1 MQIGSSLSIWERPGP
16 GPVIVVPDTPKPLH
30 RRLLHWLRTPAALVA
45 AVGLVTS
52 AVAALEYRDQ
62 RRAHHDTKL
71 MYQGLVDGLGAVA
84 DLQYEI
90 QEARRSM
97 LYALTTTDSNR
108 QVAYAD
114 RSRGADARVAAITS
128 RLAPTS
134 DTGEGRRLLDALDR
148 AWATYLTYRN
158 EVIASILEGEAKAA
172 VDRDLSEGGP
182 AFERVRVALSAVE
195 RHQQRRAEAKLAEI
209 ATLSTRSLTRV
220 VVVLCVMQL
229 LALVVLR
236 TMQRSKVLQ
245 AVQRSEA
252 RLRGVISSINEGM
265 FVIRPDGRVE
275 SWNDAAERATGVP
288 RESVLGLPLEAA
300 LPAFGTALAVE
311 PDADG
316 STSTHDIALEVNGA
330 QRVVAL
336 RIFPFDGGATGF
348 FTDVTARIR
357 HQAELRQARD
367 AAESGARAKSEFLAR
382 MSHEIRT
389 PMNGVL
395 GMTTLLFDTPLSPE
409 QLECATIVH
418 ESAEHLMHV
427 IDDILDFSKI
437 EAGKLH
443 MESVPFELADVLEQ
457 ALAIVAPAATR
468 QGLVL
473 RADLPRMPLPP
484 VLGDPHRLRQV
495 LINLLGNAVK
505 FTNAGGVTL
514 GLSTQAMAK
523 GSAAVRIEV
532 IDTGIG
538 IEQAALDRLFRAFEQ
553 ADGSMTRRFGGTG
566 LGLAITR
573 QLVEL
578 MGGQIGV
585 TSVPGAGSTFW
596 FDLTLPLAA
605 VHAEAV
611 ADQAVP
617 QADAAGAAL
626 DVLLAE
632 DNPVNT
638 AVAVAMLKRDGH
650 RVVVAENGAEALACL
665 DQQRFDVV
673 LMDCHMP
680 EMDGFEATR
689 QLRARGDRVRI
700 VSLTASAMDDERA
713 RCFAVGMDDFLA
725 KPLTVASL
733 RDALRRAALA
743 A

>member
-1 MQIGSSLSIWERPGP
+1 M
-16 GPVIVVPDTPKPLH
+16 
-30 RRLLHWLRTPAALVA
+30 
-45 AVGLVTS
+45 
-52 AVAALEYRDQ
+52 
-62 RRAHHDTKL
+62 
-71 MYQGLVDGLGAVA
+71 
-84 DLQYEI
+84 
-90 QEARRSM
+90 
-97 LYALTTTDSNR
+97 N
-108 QVAYAD
+108 
-114 RSRGADARVAAITS
+114 
-128 RLAPTS
+128 
-134 DTGEGRRLLDALDR
+134 
-148 AWATYLTYRN
+148 
-158 EVIASILEGEAKAA
+158 
-172 VDRDLSEGGP
+172 
-182 AFERVRVALSAVE
+182 
-195 RHQQRRAEAKLAEI
+195 
-209 ATLSTRSLTRV
+209 
-220 VVVLCVMQL
+220 
-229 LALVVLR
+229 
-236 TMQRSKVLQ
+236 
-245 AVQRSEA
+245 
-252 RLRGVISSINEGM
+252 
-265 FVIRPDGRVE
+265 
-275 SWNDAAERATGVP
+275 
-288 RESVLGLPLEAA
+288 
-300 LPAFGTALAVE
+300 GT
-311 PDADG
+311 
-316 STSTHDIALEVNGA
+316 

-357 HQAELRQARD
+357 HEAELRQARD

-514 GLSTQAMAK
+514 RLSTREVAK

-585 TSVPGAGSTFW
+585 TSVARRRQHLLVRPDAAARRRPRGSGRRPGRAAGRRG
-596 FDLTLPLAA
+596 
-605 VHAEAV
+605 
-611 ADQAVP
+611 
-617 QADAAGAAL
+617 AGAAL

>member
-1 MQIGSSLSIWERPGP
+1 
-16 GPVIVVPDTPKPLH
+16 VIAVPETPRPLH

-45 AVGLVTS
+45 AVGLVTA

-62 RRAHHDTKL
+62 QRAHHDTKL
-71 MYQGLVDGLGAVA
+71 MYQGLINGLGAVA

-108 QVAYAD
+108 QVTYAD
-114 RSRGADARVAAITS
+114 RSRSADARVTAITS

-134 DTGEGRRLLDALDR
+134 DTGEGRRLLAALDR
-148 AWATYLTYRN
+148 AWAAYLTCRD
-158 EVIASILEGEAKAA
+158 EVIASILEGEVKEA
-172 VDRDLSEGGP
+172 VDRDLSEGSP
-182 AFERVRVALSAVE
+182 AFERVRLALSVVE
-195 RHQQRRAEAKLAEI
+195 RHQQQRAEAKLAEI

-245 AVQRSEA
+245 AVQGSEA

-265 FVIRPDGRVE
+265 FVIRQDGRVE

-288 RESVLGLPLEAA
+288 RAAVIGQPLDVA
-300 LPAFGTALAVE
+300 LPAFGAALAATRAAG

-316 STSTHDIALEVNGA
+316 TTSAHDIALDVNGA
-330 QRVVAL
+330 DRVVAL
-336 RIFPFDGGATGF
+336 RIFPFEDGATGF

-357 HQAELRQARD
+357 HEAELRHARD
-367 AAESGARAKSEFLAR
+367 AAESAARAKSEFLAR

-395 GMTTLLFDTPLSPE
+395 GMNTLLFDTPLTPE

-443 MESVPFELADVLEQ
+443 MEHVPFELADVLEQ
-457 ALAIVAPAATR
+457 SLAIVAPAATR
-468 QGLVL
+468 QGLAL

-505 FTNAGGVTL
+505 FTKAGGVTL
-514 GLSTQAMAK
+514 RLSTQEVAL

-538 IEQAALDRLFRAFEQ
+538 IDPAAVGRLFRAFEQ

-578 MGGQIGV
+578 MGGSLGV
-585 TSVPGAGSTFW
+585 TSEPGVGSTFW
-596 FDLTLPLAA
+596 FELTLP
-605 VHAEAV
+605 V
-611 ADQAVP
+611 AD
-617 QADAAGAAL
+617 AGAEPAPVPAGPVARVVAPGGGL

-650 RVVVAENGAEALACL
+650 RVVVAENGTAALACL
-665 DQQRFDVV
+665 DRQRFDVV

-680 EMDGFEATR
+680 ELDGFEATR
-689 QLRARGDRVRI
+689 QLRARGLRVPI
-700 VSLTASAMDDERA
+700 IALTASAMDDERA
-713 RCFAVGMDDFLA
+713 HCFAVGMDDFLS
-725 KPLTVASL
+725 KPLTAASL
-733 RDALRRAALA
+733 RAALDRLTPA

>member
-1 MQIGSSLSIWERPGP
+1 
-16 GPVIVVPDTPKPLH
+16 VIDVADTPKTLH

-45 AVGLVTS
+45 AVGLVT
-52 AVAALEYRDQ
+52 AAIAALEYRDQ

-108 QVAYAD
+108 QVEYAD
-114 RSRGADARVAAITS
+114 RSRSADARVVRITS

-134 DTGEGRRLLDALDR
+134 DTGEGRRLLNALDG
-148 AWATYLTYRN
+148 AWAAYLTSRN
-158 EVIASILEGEAKAA
+158 EVIASILEGEAKEA

-195 RHQQRRAEAKLAEI
+195 RHQQQRAEVKLAEI

-245 AVQRSEA
+245 AVQGSEA

-265 FVIRPDGRVE
+265 FVIRRDGRVE

-288 RESVLGLPLEAA
+288 RAAVLGQPLDVA
-300 LPAFGTALAVE
+300 LPAFGAALAATRAAG

-316 STSTHDIALEVNGA
+316 TTSAHDIALDVNGA
-330 QRVVAL
+330 ERVVAL
-336 RIFPFDGGATGF
+336 RIFPFEDGATGF

-357 HQAELRQARD
+357 HEAELRHARD

-395 GMTTLLFDTPLSPE
+395 GMTTLLFDTPLTPE

-443 MESVPFELADVLEQ
+443 MENVPFELADVLEQ

-468 QGLVL
+468 QGLAL
-473 RADLPRMPLPP
+473 RADLPRVPLPP

-514 GLSTQAMAK
+514 RLSIQEVAK
-523 GSAAVRIEV
+523 ASAPVRIEV

-538 IEQAALDRLFRAFEQ
+538 IEPAALDRLFRAFEQ

-578 MGGQIGV
+578 MGGQVGV
-585 TSVPGAGSTFW
+585 ISEPGAGSTFW
-596 FDLTLPLAA
+596 FDLTLLLAA
-605 VHAEAV
+605 VQTDAA
-611 ADQAVP
+611 ADQVVP
-617 QADAAGAAL
+617 PAGAAAGAAL

-650 RVVVAENGAEALACL
+650 RVVVAENGAEALAFL

>member
-1 MQIGSSLSIWERPGP
+1 MTH
-16 GPVIVVPDTPKPLH
+16 VPDTPKPLH
-30 RRLLHWLRTPAALVA
+30 RRLLRWLRTPAALVA
-45 AVGLVTS
+45 AVGLVTA

-97 LYALTTTDSNR
+97 LYALTTSDINR
-108 QVAYAD
+108 QVEYAD
-114 RSRGADARVAAITS
+114 RSRGADARVTAITA

-134 DTGEGRRLLDALDR
+134 DTGEGRRLLNALDR
-148 AWATYLTYRN
+148 AWAAYLTCRN
-158 EVIASILEGEAKAA
+158 EVIASILEGEVTEA
-172 VDRDLSEGGP
+172 VDHDLSQGGP

-195 RHQQRRAEAKLAEI
+195 RHQQQRAEAKLAEI

-220 VVVLCVMQL
+220 VVVLCVMQV
-229 LALVVLR
+229 LALVMLR

-245 AVQRSEA
+245 AVQRSET
-252 RLRGVISSINEGM
+252 RLRDVISSINEGM
-265 FVIRPDGRVE
+265 FVIRRDGRVE

-288 RESVLGLPLEAA
+288 RAAVIGQPLDDA
-300 LPAFGTALAVE
+300 LPAFGTALAATRAAG

-316 STSTHDIALEVNGA
+316 TTSAHDIALDVNGTE
-330 QRVVAL
+330 RVVAL
-336 RIFPFDGGATGF
+336 RIFPFEDGATGF
-348 FTDVTARIR
+348 FSDVTARIR
-357 HQAELRQARD
+357 HEAELRNARD

-443 MESVPFELADVLEQ
+443 MEHVPFELADVLEQ

-468 QGLVL
+468 QGLAL
-473 RADLPRMPLPP
+473 RADLPRVPLPP
-484 VLGDPHRLRQV
+484 LLGDPHRLRQV

-505 FTNAGGVTL
+505 FTKAGGVTL
-514 GLSTQAMAK
+514 RLSSREVAK

-532 IDTGIG
+532 VDTGIG
-538 IEQAALDRLFRAFEQ
+538 IEQAALGRLFRAFEQ

-578 MGGQIGV
+578 MGGQVGV
-585 TSVPGAGSTFW
+585 TSEPGAGSTFW
-596 FDLTLPLAA
+596 FDLTLLLATDLDDAA
-605 VHAEAV
+605 VE
-611 ADQAVP
+611 P
-617 QADAAGAAL
+617 TLPPAGAARGAGL

>member
-1 MQIGSSLSIWERPGP
+1 
-16 GPVIVVPDTPKPLH
+16 VPDTPATPH

-45 AVGLVTS
+45 AVGLVTA
-52 AVAALEYRDQ
+52 AVAGFEYRDQ

-108 QVAYAD
+108 QVEYAD

-128 RLAPTS
+128 RLAPSGDTS
-134 DTGEGRRLLDALDR
+134 EGRRLLGALDR
-148 AWATYLTYRN
+148 EWAAYLACRN
-158 EVIASILEGEAKAA
+158 EVIASILEGQAKEA
-172 VDRDLSEGGP
+172 VDRDLTEGGP
-182 AFERVRVALSAVE
+182 AFERVRLALGAVE
-195 RHQQRRAEAKLAEI
+195 RHQQQRAEAKLAEI
-209 ATLSTRSLTRV
+209 ATLSTRSLARV
-220 VVVLCVMQL
+220 VIVLCVMQV
-229 LALVVLR
+229 LALVMLR

-245 AVQRSEA
+245 AVQRSET

-265 FVIRPDGRVE
+265 FVIRRDGRVE

-288 RESVLGLPLEAA
+288 RAAVLGQPLDVA
-300 LPAFGTALAVE
+300 LPAFGAALAVTRAAG

-316 STSTHDIALEVNGA
+316 TTSTHDIALDVHGA
-330 QRVVAL
+330 ERVVAL
-336 RIFPFDGGATGF
+336 RIFPFEDGATGF

-357 HQAELRQARD
+357 HEAELRNARD

-468 QGLVL
+468 QGLAL
-473 RADLPRMPLPP
+473 RADLPRVPLPP
-484 VLGDPHRLRQV
+484 MLGDPHRLRQV

-505 FTNAGGVTL
+505 FTKTGGVTL
-514 GLSTQAMAK
+514 RLSTHEITK

-532 IDTGIG
+532 VDTGIG
-538 IEQAALDRLFRAFEQ
+538 IEPAARERLFRAFEQ

-578 MGGQIGV
+578 MGGQVGV
-585 TSVPGAGSTFW
+585 TSEPGTGSTFW
-596 FDLTLPLAA
+596 FDLTLLLAANVVDTMVESPLAG
-605 VHAEAV
+605 V
-611 ADQAVP
+611 
-617 QADAAGAAL
+617 DATSATGL

-650 RVVVAENGAEALACL
+650 RVVVAENGAEALAWL

-689 QLRARGDRVRI
+689 QLRARGDRIRI

>member
-1 MQIGSSLSIWERPGP
+1 MTPM
-16 GPVIVVPDTPKPLH
+16 PDTTAPLH
-30 RRLLHWLRTPAALVA
+30 RRVLGWLWTPAALVA
-45 AVGLVTS
+45 AVGLVAA
-52 AVAALEYRDQ
+52 AVAGLEYRDQ

-97 LYALTTTDSNR
+97 LYALATTDSNR
-108 QVAYAD
+108 QVEYAD
-114 RSRGADARVAAITS
+114 RSRGADARVAAIAS
-128 RLAPTS
+128 RLALPG
-134 DTGEGRRLLDALDR
+134 DTGEDDRNLRALTREWR
-148 AWATYLTYRN
+148 AYLACRN
-158 EVIASILEGEAKAA
+158 EVIASILEGQAKEA
-172 VDRDLSEGGP
+172 VERDLSEGGP
-182 AFERVRVALSAVE
+182 AFERVRLALGAVE
-195 RHQQRRAEAKLAEI
+195 RRQQQRAEAKLAEI

-220 VVVLCVMQL
+220 VGVLCVMQV

-236 TMQRSKVLQ
+236 TMQRSKVLHAAQ
-245 AVQRSEA
+245 HSES

-265 FVIRPDGRVE
+265 FVIRSDGRVE
-275 SWNDAAERATGVP
+275 SWNDAAERATGLP
-288 RESVLGLPLEAA
+288 RAAVLGQPLETA
-300 LPAFGTALAVE
+300 LPAFGAAVAATRAAG

-316 STSTHDIALEVNGA
+316 TTSAHDIALDVHGA
-330 QRVVAL
+330 ERVVAL
-336 RIFPFDGGATGF
+336 RVFPFEGGATGF

-357 HQAELRQARD
+357 HEAELRHARD

-437 EAGKLH
+437 EAGRLH

-468 QGLVL
+468 QGLAL
-473 RADLPRMPLPP
+473 RADLPRVPLPP
-484 VLGDPHRLRQV
+484 LLGDPHRLRQV

-505 FTNAGGVTL
+505 FTKTGEVTL
-514 GLSTQAMAK
+514 RLSTLAVAQ
-523 GSAAVRIEV
+523 GSASVRIEV

-578 MGGQIGV
+578 MGGQVGV
-585 TSVPGAGSTFW
+585 TSEPGVGSTFW
-596 FDLTLPLAA
+596 FDLSLTLVKGQTEHAA
-605 VHAEAV
+605 DWTA
-611 ADQAVP
+611 P
-617 QADAAGAAL
+617 SAGATPGAGL

-650 RVVVAENGAEALACL
+650 RVVVAENGAEALAWL
-665 DQQRFDVV
+665 ERQRFDVV

-689 QLRARGDRVRI
+689 QLRARGDRIRI
-700 VSLTASAMDDERA
+700 VSLTASVMDDERA

>member
-1 MQIGSSLSIWERPGP
+1 
-16 GPVIVVPDTPKPLH
+16 
-30 RRLLHWLRTPAALVA
+30 
-45 AVGLVTS
+45 
-52 AVAALEYRDQ
+52 
-62 RRAHHDTKL
+62 
-71 MYQGLVDGLGAVA
+71 
-84 DLQYEI
+84 
-90 QEARRSM
+90 
-97 LYALTTTDSNR
+97 
-108 QVAYAD
+108 
-114 RSRGADARVAAITS
+114 
-128 RLAPTS
+128 
-134 DTGEGRRLLDALDR
+134 
-148 AWATYLTYRN
+148 
-158 EVIASILEGEAKAA
+158 
-172 VDRDLSEGGP
+172 
-182 AFERVRVALSAVE
+182 
-195 RHQQRRAEAKLAEI
+195 
-209 ATLSTRSLTRV
+209 
-220 VVVLCVMQL
+220 
-229 LALVVLR
+229 
-236 TMQRSKVLQ
+236 
-245 AVQRSEA
+245 
-252 RLRGVISSINEGM
+252 
-265 FVIRPDGRVE
+265 
-275 SWNDAAERATGVP
+275 
-288 RESVLGLPLEAA
+288 
-300 LPAFGTALAVE
+300 
-311 PDADG
+311 
-316 STSTHDIALEVNGA
+316 
-330 QRVVAL
+330 
-336 RIFPFDGGATGF
+336 
-348 FTDVTARIR
+348 
-357 HQAELRQARD
+357 
-367 AAESGARAKSEFLAR
+367 
-382 MSHEIRT
+382 
-389 PMNGVL
+389 MNGVL
-395 GMTTLLFDTPLSPE
+395 GMTTLLFDTPLSAE
-409 QLECATIVH
+409 QLECATIVQ

-457 ALAIVAPAATR
+457 ALAIVAPAAIR
-468 QGLVL
+468 QGLAL
-473 RADLPRMPLPP
+473 RADLPRVPLPP
-484 VLGDPHRLRQV
+484 LLGDPHRLRQV

-514 GLSTQAMAK
+514 RLSTREVTR

-538 IEQAALDRLFRAFEQ
+538 IERAALDRLFRAFEQ

-578 MGGQIGV
+578 MGGQVGV
-585 TSVPGAGSTFW
+585 TSEPGVGSTFS
-596 FDLTLPLAA
+596 FDLTLLLAIA
-605 VHAEAV
+605 LE
-611 ADQAVP
+611 
-617 QADAAGAAL
+617 DAAAERTGPTAGAAGGAAL

>member
-1 MQIGSSLSIWERPGP
+1 
-16 GPVIVVPDTPKPLH
+16 VTAVADTTTPLH
-30 RRLLHWLRTPAALVA
+30 RRLPGWLRTPAALVA
-45 AVGLVTS
+45 AVGLVAA
-52 AVAALEYRDQ
+52 AVAGLEYRDQ
-62 RRAHHDTKL
+62 RRAHHDTQL

-97 LYALTTTDSNR
+97 LYALATTDSNR
-108 QVAYAD
+108 QVEYAD
-114 RSRGADARVAAITS
+114 RSRGADARVAAIAS
-128 RLAPTS
+128 RLALAS
-134 DTGEGRRLLDALDR
+134 DTGEDTQHLDALNRD
-148 AWATYLTYRN
+148 WAAYLVCRN
-158 EVIASILEGEAKAA
+158 EVIASILEGQAKEA
-172 VDRDLSEGGP
+172 VERDLSEGGP
-182 AFERVRVALSAVE
+182 AFERVRLALSAVE
-195 RHQQRRAEAKLAEI
+195 RRQKQRAEAKLAEI

-229 LALVVLR
+229 LALIVLR
-236 TMQRSKVLQ
+236 TMQRSKVLH
-245 AVQRSEA
+245 AVQHSET

-265 FVIRPDGRVE
+265 FVIRSDGRIE
-275 SWNDAAERATGVP
+275 SWNDAAERATGLP
-288 RESVLGLPLEAA
+288 RAAVLGQPLDVA
-300 LPAFGTALAVE
+300 LPAFGAALAATRAAG

-316 STSTHDIALEVNGA
+316 TSSTHDIALDVNGA
-330 QRVVAL
+330 ERVVAL
-336 RIFPFDGGATGF
+336 RVFPFEGGATGF

-357 HQAELRQARD
+357 YEAELRHARD

-389 PMNGVL
+389 PMNGVI
-395 GMTTLLFDTPLSPE
+395 GMTTLLFDTPLTPE

-427 IDDILDFSKI
+427 IDDILDFSKM
-437 EAGKLH
+437 EAGRLH
-443 MESVPFELADVLEQ
+443 LESVPFELADVLEQ

-468 QGLVL
+468 QGLAL

-484 VLGDPHRLRQV
+484 LLGDPHRLRQV

-505 FTNAGGVTL
+505 FTKTGGVTL
-514 GLSTQAMAK
+514 RLSTRDVAH

-538 IEQAALDRLFRAFEQ
+538 IEPAAVERLFRAFEQ

-578 MGGQIGV
+578 MGGQVGV
-585 TSVPGAGSTFW
+585 TSEPGVGSTFW
-596 FDLTLPLAA
+596 FDLTLAL
-605 VHAEAV
+605 VTG
-611 ADQAVP
+611 
-617 QADAAGAAL
+617 QADAAADWTALPASATPGAGL

-665 DQQRFDVV
+665 AQQRFDVV

-700 VSLTASAMDDERA
+700 VSLTASVMDDERA

>member
-1 MQIGSSLSIWERPGP
+1 VIDVSADSS
-16 GPVIVVPDTPKPLH
+16 PLH
-30 RRLLHWLRTPAALVA
+30 HRLLHWFRTPAALVA
-45 AVGLVTS
+45 AVGLVTA
-52 AVAALEYRDQ
+52 AVTGLEYRDQ
-62 RRAHHDTKL
+62 RRAHHDTQL

-90 QEARRSM
+90 QEARRGM

-108 QVAYAD
+108 QVEYAD
-114 RSRGADARVAAITS
+114 RSRRADARVSAITL
-128 RLAPTS
+128 RLAPIS
-134 DTGEGRRLLDALDR
+134 DTGEGRQLLAALDR
-148 AWATYLTYRN
+148 AWVAYLSCRN
-158 EVIASILEGEAKAA
+158 EVIASILEGEVKEA

-182 AFERVRVALSAVE
+182 SFERVRVALSAVE
-195 RHQQRRAEAKLAEI
+195 RHQQQRAEAKLAEI
-209 ATLSTRSLTRV
+209 AALSTRSLVRV
-220 VVVLCVMQL
+220 VVVLWVMQF
-229 LALVVLR
+229 LALVMLR

-245 AVQRSEA
+245 AVQRSET
-252 RLRGVISSINEGM
+252 RLRDVISSINEGM
-265 FVIRPDGRVE
+265 FVIRRDGRVE

-288 RESVLGLPLEAA
+288 RAAVIGQPLEAA
-300 LPAFGTALAVE
+300 LPAFGAALAATRAAG
-311 PDADG
+311 PDVDG
-316 STSTHDIALEVNGA
+316 TTSAHDIALDVNGA

-336 RIFPFDGGATGF
+336 RIFPFEDGATGF

-357 HQAELRQARD
+357 HEAELRHARD

-409 QLECATIVH
+409 QLECATIVQ

-457 ALAIVAPAATR
+457 ALAIVAPAAVR
-468 QGLVL
+468 QGLAL
-473 RADLPRMPLPP
+473 RADLPRVPLPP
-484 VLGDPHRLRQV
+484 LLGDPHRLRQV

-505 FTNAGGVTL
+505 FTKAGGVTL
-514 GLSTQAMAK
+514 RLSTREVTR

-538 IEQAALDRLFRAFEQ
+538 IERAALDRLFRAFEQ

-566 LGLAITR
+566 LGRAITR

-578 MGGQIGV
+578 MGGQVGV
-585 TSVPGAGSTFW
+585 TSEPGVGSTFS
-596 FDLTLPLAA
+596 FDLTLLLAIDL
-605 VHAEAV
+605 E
-611 ADQAVP
+611 
-617 QADAAGAAL
+617 DAAAERTGPTAGAAGGAAL